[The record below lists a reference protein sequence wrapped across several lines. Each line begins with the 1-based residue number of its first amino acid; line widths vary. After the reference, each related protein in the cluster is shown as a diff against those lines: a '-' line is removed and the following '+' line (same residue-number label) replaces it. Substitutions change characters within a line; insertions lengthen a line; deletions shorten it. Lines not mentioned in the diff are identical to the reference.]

1 MLWWWLDVM
10 THPKVDIQLLFRAY
24 ALKCN
29 KTEQGIVH
37 WHNYNISWFMNDVIK
52 IPVILLWSGQNCP
65 SWEFQCSVMSAAVC
79 SALIRI
85 RVRASVPSSKR
96 GSCHRTSSTA
106 SPVTTQRG
114 QRESTVIAQYLF
126 VCKQRDN
133 IRDIVTLSPLGWIS
147 IFLAMIIKCNAQN
160 LRKLLHIN

>member
-1 MLWWWLDVM
+1 MLWWWHIL
-10 THPKVDIQLLFRAY
+10 KFIYSYCLSREY

-37 WHNYNISWFMNDVIK
+37 WHNDDISWFMNDVTK
-52 IPVILLWSGQNCP
+52 IPVILLWSGQSCP

-79 SALIRI
+79 SARI
-85 RVRASVPSSKR
+85 RVRVRPASRPPKEAPII
-96 GSCHRTSSTA
+96 GPASTA

-126 VCKQRDN
+126 VCKQRDH
-133 IRDIVTLSPLGWIS
+133 IRDIVTLSLWHEYLFPS
-147 IFLAMIIKCNAQN
+147 NEYKV
-160 LRKLLHIN
+160 